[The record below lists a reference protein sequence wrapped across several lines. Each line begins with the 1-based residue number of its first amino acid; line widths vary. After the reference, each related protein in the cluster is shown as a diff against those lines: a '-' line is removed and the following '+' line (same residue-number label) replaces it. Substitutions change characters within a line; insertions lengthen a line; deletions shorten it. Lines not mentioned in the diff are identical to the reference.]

1 MLGAISR
8 AAALAFAAVFTLAAI
23 VAALAAA
30 LAFAIILAFTGV
42 LGSVLVERS
51 AAERRF
57 ARLEYGVTGVGSS
70 CLHCCSATQQTRN
83 CRSNHQG
90 LHRMLH
96 IGHSSMSGLN
106 PAHAPAGDLSTA
118 CEYGSGIRLQHAGSI
133 FGEDFYIEK
142 MLREMKSN
150 AWLYFVL

>member
-8 AAALAFAAVFTLAAI
+8 AAALAFAAIFALAAI

-70 CLHCCSATQQTRN
+70 CLHCCSTTQQTSN

-96 IGHSSMSGLN
+96 VCHSSMSGLD
-106 PAHAPAGDLSTA
+106 PAQIPVGDLSTA
-118 CEYGSGIRLQHAGSI
+118 CEYGSAIRLQHPDSI
-133 FGEDFYIEK
+133 FAEDFRTK
-142 MLREMKSN
+142 NLLRGMKSN
-150 AWLYFVL
+150 VCLCFVL